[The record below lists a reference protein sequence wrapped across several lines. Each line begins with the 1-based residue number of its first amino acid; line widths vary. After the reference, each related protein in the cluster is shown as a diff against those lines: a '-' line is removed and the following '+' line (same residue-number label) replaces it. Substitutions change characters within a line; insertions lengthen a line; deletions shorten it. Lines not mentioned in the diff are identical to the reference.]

1 MTPERVQ
8 WSAGD
13 YAGVIAGHLPDG
25 EAWPRDADSSLMAWV
40 SGCAQIWGDVSARA
54 AALLVVEADP
64 RLTAQMIDEWER
76 AFGLPDPCVK
86 RTLTLPERRVALVNK
101 LTTQGGQSRQFFID
115 TAAALGYAI
124 SIREFRPFQFG
135 LSSFGGKRGAF
146 FGPMSRFFWR
156 VTVTGPRLTRF
167 QFGASSFGRD
177 SFLEIVKAV
186 DLQCVFTRW
195 GPAQCTV
202 VFNYQGI

>member
-8 WSAGD
+8 WSADD
-13 YAGVIAGHLPDG
+13 YAGVIADHLPTG
-25 EAWPRDADSSLMAWV
+25 TAWPRDADSALMAWV
-40 SGCAQIWGDVSARA
+40 RGNADIWGDVSARA
-54 AALLVVEADP
+54 AALLVVESDP
-64 RLTAQMIDEWER
+64 TKTTAMLPEWER

-86 RTLTLPERRVALVNK
+86 RVLTIPERRQALVNK
-101 LTTQGGQSRQFFID
+101 LATQGGQSRQFFID
-115 TAAALGYAI
+115 TGAALGYAI
-124 SIREFRPFQFG
+124 TIREFRPFQFG
-135 LSSFGGKRGAF
+135 LSSFGGSRGAF
-146 FGPMSRFFWR
+146 YGPTSRFYWR

-195 GPAQCTV
+195 GPAHDQV
-202 VFNYQGI
+202 IFKYLGV

>member
-1 MTPERVQ
+1 MQPAQVQ
-8 WSAGD
+8 WTADD
-13 YAGVIAGHLPDG
+13 YAGVIADHLPTG
-25 EAWPRDADSSLMAWV
+25 TTWPRDADSSLMAWV

-54 AALLVVEADP
+54 VALLVVEADP
-64 RLTAQMIDEWER
+64 RLTTAMLPEWER

-86 RTLTLPERRVALVNK
+86 RTLTIPERRQALVNK
-101 LTTQGGQSRQFFID
+101 LTTQGGQSRQFFIN
-115 TAAALGYAI
+115 TAAALGYTI
-124 SIREFRPFQFG
+124 TIREFRPFQFG

-146 FGPMSRFFWR
+146 FGPTSRFYWR

-167 QFGASSFGRD
+167 QFGTSSFGRD

-195 GPAQCTV
+195 GPAHCTV
-202 VFNYQGI
+202 IFDYLGA

>member
-1 MTPERVQ
+1 MQPAIVQ
-8 WSAGD
+8 WDAD
-13 YAGVIAGHLPDG
+13 DFAQVIADDLPTG
-25 EAWPRDADSSLMAWV
+25 SAWPRDPDNDIMKWV
-40 SGCAQIWGDVSARA
+40 AGNAQIWGDVSARA

-64 RLTAQMIDEWER
+64 RYTRELLPDWER
-76 AFGLPDPCVK
+76 AFGLPDPCVT
-86 RTLTLPERRVALVNK
+86 RTLTIPERQQALVNK
-101 LTTQGGQSRQFFID
+101 LTTQGGQSRPSSID
-115 TAAALGYAI
+115 TAAALGYTI
-124 SIREFRPFQFG
+124 TIREFRPFQFG

-146 FGPMSRFFWR
+146 FGPTSRFFWR

-195 GPAQCTV
+195 GPAHCTV
-202 VFNYQGI
+202 IFDYLGA